1 MWHSVSDSQLM
12 ISCII
17 SSESWH
23 YKQSKTKWKKKHQRC
38 MTTWPVYRP
47 ELVSM
52 LKWGNGKARIQGNW
66 VVRQSIIVEK
76 NTPGLVLF
84 QFPIDFE
91 RFYSLLG
98 NLEFLTAFS
107 VFSVHF
113 NSCGGI
119 ISESANLITI
129 SKTQQNYIQE
139 HNEFVFLLYNIF
151 SESLELCFFI
161 ELELI
166 EIFCSLPYSVKWP
179 CNVWLLFLI
188 CKAAKHCRVI
198 TQNYLKNNIS
208 ST

>member
-47 ELVSM
+47 ELASM

-119 ISESANLITI
+119 IAESVNFITI
-129 SKTQQNYIQE
+129 SKIQQNYI
-139 HNEFVFLLYNIF
+139 
-151 SESLELCFFI
+151 
-161 ELELI
+161 
-166 EIFCSLPYSVKWP
+166 
-179 CNVWLLFLI
+179 
-188 CKAAKHCRVI
+188 
-198 TQNYLKNNIS
+198 
-208 ST
+208 

>member
-1 MWHSVSDSQLM
+1 
-12 ISCII
+12 
-17 SSESWH
+17 
-23 YKQSKTKWKKKHQRC
+23 

-113 NSCGGI
+113 NISGSFIQGI
-119 ISESANLITI
+119 TL
-129 SKTQQNYIQE
+129 
-139 HNEFVFLLYNIF
+139 
-151 SESLELCFFI
+151 
-161 ELELI
+161 
-166 EIFCSLPYSVKWP
+166 
-179 CNVWLLFLI
+179 
-188 CKAAKHCRVI
+188 R
-198 TQNYLKNNIS
+198 
-208 ST
+208 

>member
-1 MWHSVSDSQLM
+1 
-12 ISCII
+12 
-17 SSESWH
+17 
-23 YKQSKTKWKKKHQRC
+23 

-47 ELVSM
+47 ELASM

-84 QFPIDFE
+84 QFPNDFE

-119 ISESANLITI
+119 IAESVNFITI
-129 SKTQQNYIQE
+129 SKIQQNYI
-139 HNEFVFLLYNIF
+139 
-151 SESLELCFFI
+151 
-161 ELELI
+161 
-166 EIFCSLPYSVKWP
+166 
-179 CNVWLLFLI
+179 
-188 CKAAKHCRVI
+188 
-198 TQNYLKNNIS
+198 
-208 ST
+208 